1 MKKFRFWHRIIIIV
15 GAVLVIALGLGVAL
29 PLLPFFP
36 YKLVDLLAIK
46 LVKYIYFGVAVL
58 CTLIGLYLFTIPHK
72 FTFRRKDFVIQQT
85 ENGELRIAVVAIKN
99 LVQKCVDMHEEV
111 QLSSMRIHNARG
123 GITVGLNISLS
134 NNIIIPLAVS
144 SLQKQIKQYLLA
156 SSGIEVKEV
165 KVAVETAKEAANNSP
180 YLVNTESDAE
190 QENAAQ
196 AKDKK
201 QPIHQRLF
209 KRDQEPATLPV
220 ASEVPAP
227 APAEA
232 PAEEAAVQEV
242 TTAAEAAPIREEAP
256 VAEETIENAEQAQEE
271 ENNE

>member
-36 YKLVDLLAIK
+36 YKLADLLAIK

-180 YLVNTESDAE
+180 YLVTESEPE
-190 QENAAQ
+190 QEDTAARE
-196 AKDKK
+196 KK

-209 KRDQEPATLPV
+209 KRDAEPATMPAAQPQAEEEPV
-220 ASEVPAP
+220 
-227 APAEA
+227 
-232 PAEEAAVQEV
+232 AEEAAPQQE
-242 TTAAEAAPIREEAP
+242 APAQEEAP
-256 VAEETIENAEQAQEE
+256 VQEEPTEIAEQAQEE
-271 ENNE
+271 ESNE

>member
-36 YKLVDLLAIK
+36 YKLNEILDIK
-46 LVKYIYFGVAVL
+46 LAKYIYFGVAVL
-58 CTLIGLYLFTIPHK
+58 CALFGLYLFSVPHK
-72 FTFRRKDFVIQQT
+72 FTFRRKDFVVQQT

-111 QLSSMRIHNARG
+111 QLSSMRINNSRG
-123 GITVGLNISLS
+123 GITVGLNISLA
-134 NNIIIPLAVS
+134 NNVIIPLAVS

-180 YLVNTESDAE
+180 YLVNAEPAAE
-190 QENAAQ
+190 QETPAQ

-209 KRDQEPATLPV
+209 KRDAEPATMPV
-220 ASEVPAP
+220 APEAAP
-227 APAEA
+227 APEAETVT
-232 PAEEAAVQEV
+232 EETVTEEESVQEEIV
-242 TTAAEAAPIREEAP
+242 VP
-256 VAEETIENAEQAQEE
+256 EETTEIAQQAQEE
-271 ENNE
+271 ETNE

>member
-36 YKLVDLLAIK
+36 YKLNEILDIK
-46 LVKYIYFGVAVL
+46 LAKYIYFGVAVL
-58 CTLIGLYLFTIPHK
+58 CALFGLYLFSIPHK
-72 FTFRRKDFVIQQT
+72 FTFRRKDFVVQQT

-111 QLSSMRIHNARG
+111 QVSSMRINNARG
-123 GITVGLNISLS
+123 GITVGLNISLA
-134 NNIIIPLAVS
+134 NNVIIPLAVS

-180 YLVNTESDAE
+180 YLVTDSEPE
-190 QENAAQ
+190 QEDTAARE
-196 AKDKK
+196 KK

-209 KRDQEPATLPV
+209 KRDAEPATMPAAQPQAEEEPV
-220 ASEVPAP
+220 
-227 APAEA
+227 
-232 PAEEAAVQEV
+232 AEEAAPQQE
-242 TTAAEAAPIREEAP
+242 APAQEEAP
-256 VAEETIENAEQAQEE
+256 VQEEPTENAEQAQEE
-271 ENNE
+271 ESNE

>member
-1 MKKFRFWHRIIIIV
+1 MKKFRFWHRIILIA

-36 YKLVDLLAIK
+36 YKLDALLAIK

-58 CTLIGLYLFTIPHK
+58 NVLFGLYLFTLPHK

-123 GITVGLNISLS
+123 GITVGLNISLA
-134 NNIIIPLAVS
+134 NNVIIPLAVS

-180 YLVNTESDAE
+180 YLVNTESAAE

-209 KRDQEPATLPV
+209 KRDAEPATLPV
-220 ASEVPAP
+220 AP
-227 APAEA
+227 
-232 PAEEAAVQEV
+232 EAAQAP
-242 TTAAEAAPIREEAP
+242 AAEAVTEETVTEEAEP
-256 VAEETIENAEQAQEE
+256 IQEETPVQEEPTEIAEPAQEE
-271 ENNE
+271 ETNE